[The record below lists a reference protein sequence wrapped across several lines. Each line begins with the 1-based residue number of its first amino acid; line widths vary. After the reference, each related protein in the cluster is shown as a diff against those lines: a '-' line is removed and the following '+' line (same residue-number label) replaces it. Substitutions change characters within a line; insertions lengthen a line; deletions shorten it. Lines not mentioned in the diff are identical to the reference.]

1 MALSLHPEHLKRYK
15 DIAALLIKYGRSDLV
30 REMGGDLDVAASN
43 HEEDPPEARQLAE
56 DLERLGPTFV
66 KIGQLLSTRS
76 DLLPPAYT
84 EALTHLQDDL
94 EPFPYEQVEEIFFAE
109 IGVRIKKAFIS
120 FDATPM
126 AAASLGQVHLARL
139 HDGRQVA
146 VKIQRP
152 GVREI
157 ILRDL
162 DLLDEIV
169 GFIDNHTRVG
179 RRYGFARVAQELRH
193 TLLEE
198 LDYRQEANNLA
209 TLKKNLDEF
218 KLIVVP
224 APVPSYSERRVLT
237 MEYVRGLKITTL
249 SPVVTL
255 EVDGVALS
263 EEIFAAFLKQIVID
277 GVVHADPHP
286 GNVYLTDDH
295 RIAFFDL
302 GMVIRIP
309 SNMQEQLV
317 RLLMAISEGHGDEA
331 ADITIR
337 ICTKTDESNR
347 DNMTSA
353 ISRLIVE
360 NKDATLEQ
368 LRVGR
373 LMLTMAHIAAEN
385 GYQVP
390 SQMTMVG
397 KALTNLDEVGRTL
410 DPNFNPN
417 AAIRRNSM
425 RLLRKQARKEFSVP
439 MMMHNAIETNRLIQR
454 LPGKL
459 NDLIDTISKNE
470 FRIHVDAIDETRLVQ
485 GFQKVANR
493 ITMGLILAALIVGAA
508 LLMRVSTDFTLF
520 GYPGLAIICFIG
532 AATGG
537 VVLLI
542 NILMHDETDRK
553 R

>member
-425 RLLRKQARKEFSVP
+425 RLLRKQARKEFSLP

-542 NILMHDETDRK
+542 NILMRDETDRK

>member
-120 FDATPM
+120 FDATPV

-139 HDGRQVA
+139 HDGRKVA
-146 VKIQRP
+146 VKVQRP

-417 AAIRRNSM
+417 AAIRRNSV
-425 RLLRKQARKEFSVP
+425 RLLRKQARKEFSLP

-459 NDLIDTISKNE
+459 NDLIDTISTNE

>member
-146 VKIQRP
+146 VKVQRP